1 MRGTLLINARM
12 TITISLN
19 YVWISFFSPVC
30 RMQKISRLAWHLR
43 RRSFLCSFYLLLLF
57 SRSVV
62 SDFAT
67 PRTAAL
73 QAFLSIT
80 ISQGLLKLL
89 SIKSVMPSNH
99 LILCHP
105 LLLLP
110 SVFPNI
116 RVFSNEWL
124 FTSGNQSIGASASA
138 SVLPMNIANRKI
150 FIM

>member
-110 SVFPNI
+110 SVFPSI

-124 FTSGNQSIGASASA
+124 FTSGNQSTGASASA